1 MPDTIFMAVP
11 RPGGQELRLALSSYE
26 GRQFANLRVWFN
38 AGGGEMRPGPKGVT
52 VPLWALGRL
61 REALAE
67 LEAHARAEGLIA
79 EPKSGAQP
87 WTVQ

>member
-38 AGGGEMRPGPKGVT
+38 AGGEMRPGPKGVT

-79 EPKSGAQP
+79 PPKPTQP